1 MTEYQEFKLF
11 EIEESGDKNRINI
24 DMEELRFYLHTDKT
38 LIIVREDLR
47 RIYLWKGAQSS
58 VRKRFLGS
66 RTATEIQGELMKNG
80 FHRCKVISIDQGDEV
95 QEFLNVFGLESME
108 VTERLEDKKI
118 LRNSERERLEQ
129 KKTLETK
136 IDITETSK
144 LDEIKKLLDKEEKML
159 WIKSSLLKITKQWLK
174 SLVKNKKFK
183 NRIKNIPKTDGIEEE
198 NFERRDVITNKRII
212 TNNKINEF
220 YDFSGISD
228 IYFKQQGLIAI
239 LDLKGLRSFD
249 IEESKGIYDVWF
261 NAEPKNGGECVF
273 LFEGLTTEEYHKM
286 IDIFTLV
293 IPFRAEIPKEVGK
306 LTYIPK
312 T

>member
-198 NFERRDVITNKRII
+198 NFESRDVITNKRIS
-212 TNNKINEF
+212 NNNQIN
-220 YDFSGISD
+220 DF
-228 IYFKQQGLIAI
+228 
-239 LDLKGLRSFD
+239 
-249 IEESKGIYDVWF
+249 
-261 NAEPKNGGECVF
+261 
-273 LFEGLTTEEYHKM
+273 
-286 IDIFTLV
+286 
-293 IPFRAEIPKEVGK
+293 
-306 LTYIPK
+306 
-312 T
+312 